1 MFGAEIVKGWEGKG
15 KKGREERKSLLGIEL
30 LESRSQ

>member
-1 MFGAEIVKGWEGKG
+1 MFGAEIGKGREGKG

-30 LESRSQ
+30 FESRSQ